1 MANVHFTTFQTE
13 AIMAR
18 MAEDHANMLEKKLEQ
33 VLNDH
38 GIALD
43 QPGIALKVQQ
53 NGLQFVYTV
62 ENMVTG
68 QTLSTFGFELD
79 LTGIKDYSNVND
91 LDIAKLLAV
100 K

>member
-1 MANVHFTTFQTE
+1 MANIHFTTFEME
-13 AIMAR
+13 AVMAR
-18 MAEDHANMLEKKLEQ
+18 MAEDHSRMLEAKLEQ

-62 ENMVTG
+62 ENMLTG
-68 QTLSTFGFELD
+68 AVLSTFGFELD
-79 LTGIKDYSNVND
+79 LTGVKDYSNTND
-91 LDIAKLLAV
+91 LDISKLLV
-100 K
+100 